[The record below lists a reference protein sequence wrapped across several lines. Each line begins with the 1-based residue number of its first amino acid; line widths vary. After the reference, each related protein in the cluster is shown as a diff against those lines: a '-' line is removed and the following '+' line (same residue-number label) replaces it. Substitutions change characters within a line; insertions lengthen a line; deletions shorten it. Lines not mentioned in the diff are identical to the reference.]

1 MTLFAMKDETLP
13 KLVINGLLRFWPC
26 GCSNKELLFLQVRQR
41 IGEERTGETTNGGE
55 GRGSSSSNSSS
66 SSERI
71 WAASFD
77 FTTSSI

>member
-55 GRGSSSSNSSS
+55 GRGSSSSS